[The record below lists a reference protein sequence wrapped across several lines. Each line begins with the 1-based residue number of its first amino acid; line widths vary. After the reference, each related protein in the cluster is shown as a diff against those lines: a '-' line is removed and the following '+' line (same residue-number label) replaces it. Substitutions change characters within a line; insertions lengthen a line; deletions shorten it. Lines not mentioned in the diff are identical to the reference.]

1 MTDTA
6 LTTTEHRQRPAPMQ
20 TGGAVGALVP
30 QTLEE
35 GFRLASA
42 MAASGMTP
50 RDIDT
55 PEKVL
60 VAIMAGAELGMKPFQ
75 AVQSFAIVNGRPSL
89 WGDGL
94 MALALTN
101 GLDIEEWLE
110 GEGEQMKAFCT
121 VTRPDNGKVVTRDY
135 SVDDA
140 KTAKL
145 WGKTSMNGKPSP
157 WVTQPKRM
165 LQMRARSFAIRD
177 AAADV
182 LRGMPIKEEIE
193 DFFEANPGIND
204 RPEPAQRGSGLLAK
218 LETAQTLTG
227 AATEGFG
234 IRDVSEEAGTA
245 SAPPEPEPKKRRAA
259 KPKETALA
267 AIAEAE
273 PEIVAQVVADHSGDA
288 ADMIDAELEEA
299 EAAFDPVDPRDRQDA
314 PDTPADAQV
323 EPDLSSDL
331 ATAEIVQ
338 NGPAPADTVYYM
350 AEDEVYPSGR
360 RAVYFNGLPNGVV
373 EATDDHPV
381 HTQHA
386 PLKAKKVDSAPD
398 KNEPE
403 IAESPATTEA
413 EPDIEPDTAQDN
425 TTPEPGPFD
434 LFDAAAREAKDWPE
448 LSAAL
453 TTLSRAPEWKTD
465 AAGKRAARVKAWTIV
480 ERWNADGAKL
490 DPISESNLFQI
501 FVTACEDPEVIQG
514 TYATAQTS
522 LWLAEADE
530 MMSGAVA
537 RFVMDRLAE
546 IRGA

>member
-1 MTDTA
+1 MTDQQISTQVR
-6 LTTTEHRQRPAPMQ
+6 ERPAPMQ

-101 GLDIEEWLE
+101 GLDIEEWHE
-110 GEGEQMKAFCT
+110 GEGDQMTAFCR
-121 VTRPDNGKVVTRDY
+121 VTRPDNGKVVTREY
-135 SVDDA
+135 SVTDA

-145 WGKTSMNGKPSP
+145 WGKTSMSGKPSP

-193 DFFEANPGIND
+193 DFMEANPGIMD
-204 RPEPAQRGSGLLAK
+204 KPAPAQVGTGLLAK
-218 LETAQTLTG
+218 METAQTLTA

-234 IRDVSEEAGTA
+234 IRDIQEEAGEA
-245 SAPPEPEPKKRRAA
+245 APAPEPAAPKKRARKATVA
-259 KPKETALA
+259 NEALA

-273 PEIVAQVVADHSGDA
+273 PEIVAQVVADHSADA
-288 ADMIDAELEEA
+288 GNMVDDASADAGKEIEA
-299 EAAFDPVDPRDRQDA
+299 EVIH
-314 PDTPADAQV
+314 
-323 EPDLSSDL
+323 E
-331 ATAEIVQ
+331 
-338 NGPAPADTVYYM
+338 GPAPADTVYFM
-350 AEDEVYPSGR
+350 ADDEVYPSGR

-373 EATDDHPV
+373 EATDDHPTY
-381 HTQHA
+381 TQQA
-386 PLKAKKVDSAPD
+386 PVKAKSA
-398 KNEPE
+398 E
-403 IAESPATTEA
+403 AAPATESENAADLSTEGTDSETA
-413 EPDIEPDTAQDN
+413 ETAQTETEKPATVDDQAGF
-425 TTPEPGPFD
+425 GPFD
-434 LFDAAAREAKDWPE
+434 IFDAAARDATDWPE
-448 LSAAL
+448 LSTAL
-453 TTLSRAPEWKTD
+453 TTLSRTPEWKAD
-465 AAGKRAARVKAWTIV
+465 AVAKRAARLKAWAKV
-480 ERWNADGAKL
+480 CDWNDDGAKL
-490 DPISESNLFQI
+490 DPARSANLFQI
-501 FVTACEDPEVIQG
+501 AVTAYSDPEVVQG
-514 TYATAQTS
+514 LYATARAEA
-522 LWLAEADE
+522 WLAEADE
-530 MMSGAVA
+530 GMQTGVS
-537 RFVMDRLAE
+537 RFVMERMAE
-546 IRGA
+546 IRGQK